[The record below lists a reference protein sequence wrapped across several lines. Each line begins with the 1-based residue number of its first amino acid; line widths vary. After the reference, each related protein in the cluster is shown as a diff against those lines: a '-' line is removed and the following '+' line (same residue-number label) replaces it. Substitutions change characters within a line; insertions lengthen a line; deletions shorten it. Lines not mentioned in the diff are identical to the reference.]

1 MIKRRTTTGTDSH
14 NLLAADFSIAAV
26 SCILSSPS
34 EYFTIGRLLP
44 LKPWQ
49 NRCLLLNLCWIGE
62 GSGEISPFADML
74 LVTLFD
80 TGVDVLR
87 SRKNTSSLVDD
98 VRLTVSSNQVT
109 LLKSSESWVSILALS
124 HSRDEILESS
134 DCEFNN
140 LLVRDFLA
148 VEVIVARDESDTVSL
163 NERLDVCALTEFTT
177 LPRLLLE

>member
-1 MIKRRTTTGTDSH
+1 
-14 NLLAADFSIAAV
+14 
-26 SCILSSPS
+26 
-34 EYFTIGRLLP
+34 
-44 LKPWQ
+44 
-49 NRCLLLNLCWIGE
+49 
-62 GSGEISPFADML
+62 ML

-148 VEVIVARDESDTVSL
+148 V
-163 NERLDVCALTEFTT
+163 
-177 LPRLLLE
+177 